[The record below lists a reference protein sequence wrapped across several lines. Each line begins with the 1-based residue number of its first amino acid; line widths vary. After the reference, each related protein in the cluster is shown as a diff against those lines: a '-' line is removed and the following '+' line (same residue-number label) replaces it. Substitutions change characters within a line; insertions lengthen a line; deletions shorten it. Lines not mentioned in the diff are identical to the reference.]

1 MTKRSNSI
9 RSGRSPS
16 ESVGE
21 RAAIEFANSTRLATD
36 STSGQEPSWAALIS
50 SLAAVGNF
58 SDSRTAALL
67 GLEVSA
73 PEATAALLNTA
84 LDLRDAIRRTL
95 RARVDGRPLEPV
107 WIGQVNS
114 ILAFTEGYDRLEPVA
129 ESVRGAADWRL
140 GLAARSEGLEW
151 LLAAIAR
158 SAADLIVEG
167 PGAPIRRCA
176 NPKCGLYFYDNSR
189 TGRRRWCSMATC
201 GNRAKVAAHSRRKR
215 NAKSAM

>member
-1 MTKRSNSI
+1 
-9 RSGRSPS
+9 
-16 ESVGE
+16 VGD
-21 RAAIEFANSTRLATD
+21 RVAIEFANSARLAGND
-36 STSGQEPSWAALIS
+36 LSGKEPGWRDLIS
-50 SLAAVGNF
+50 FLAAIGNF
-58 SDSRTAALL
+58 SDARARALL
-67 GLEVSA
+67 GLEETA

-107 WIGQVNS
+107 WISQVNT
-114 ILAFTEGYDRLEPVA
+114 ILAFTEGYDRLEPLTDV
-129 ESVRGAADWRL
+129 SRGRTDWRL

-167 PGAPIRRCA
+167 PDAPIRICA
-176 NPKCGLYFYDNSR
+176 NPKCGLYFYDDSR

-215 NAKSAM
+215 APRSQNKS